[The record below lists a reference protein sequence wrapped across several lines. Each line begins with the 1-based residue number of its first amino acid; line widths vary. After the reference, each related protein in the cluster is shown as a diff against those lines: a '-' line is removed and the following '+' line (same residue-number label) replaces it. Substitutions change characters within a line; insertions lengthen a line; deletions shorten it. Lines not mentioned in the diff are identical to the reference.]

1 MSRSDDK
8 QKENKLS
15 KGIVKQ
21 KQEKEKKTES

>member
-1 MSRSDDK
+1 MSRPDK

-21 KQEKEKKTES
+21 KQEKENKTES